1 MHCGTSVKVR
11 ESTKPK
17 LRRNHDS
24 GEKAVGLCFV
34 LPPTASGLELR
45 SHILRREGT
54 EPRT

>member
-1 MHCGTSVKVR
+1 MKVR